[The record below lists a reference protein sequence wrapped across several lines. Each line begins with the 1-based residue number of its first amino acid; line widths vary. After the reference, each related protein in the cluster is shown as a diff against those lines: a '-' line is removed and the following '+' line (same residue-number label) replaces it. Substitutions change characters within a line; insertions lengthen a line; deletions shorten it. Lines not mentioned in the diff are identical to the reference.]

1 MFSLEAGIKFLSF
14 LKITKKRHL
23 LLVFFFFSVKAQQ
36 FGAVHRANIALVNAS
51 NSHTFNFSPQC
62 FLLVNKLFG
71 IHLAGSAGLH
81 LLTLAVHFR
90 NRWGLRMFLQHVE
103 LRGCALLKKKKDILA
118 STKDLSA
125 SLHIISVL
133 HVLNF
138 PCIIRGMLPYPSTY

>member
-1 MFSLEAGIKFLSF
+1 MFSLEAGVKFLSF

-23 LLVFFFFSVKAQQ
+23 LLGFGFFFFSVKAQQ

-90 NRWGLRMFLQHVE
+90 NR
-103 LRGCALLKKKKDILA
+103 
-118 STKDLSA
+118 
-125 SLHIISVL
+125 
-133 HVLNF
+133 
-138 PCIIRGMLPYPSTY
+138 